1 MGFIPSK
8 LSRKQ
13 NFAKRICL
21 QWTSSNKGLITFENL
36 CISRLRCMSKVPVL
50 QSWFKLLT
58 LTKTARRLG
67 ISEACPRERDRTV
80 LVLKALL
87 PRPRRRRGRQR
98 PRRPRRRPQ
107 PQPARMTHGGRQSCG
122 AVLYCAKQS
131 RGQSPHPVLYVLNST
146 KTVLLF
152 PSFVGRIR
160 RFLIKKSQ
168 KRHQD
173 RSITQCM
180 YTQSIYTK

>member
-1 MGFIPSK
+1 MY
-8 LSRKQ
+8 
-13 NFAKRICL
+13 
-21 QWTSSNKGLITFENL
+21 TTFVV
-36 CISRLRCMSKVPVL
+36 SRLRCMSKVPVL

-107 PQPARMTHGGRQSCG
+107 PQPARMTLVGGRAG
-122 AVLYCAKQS
+122 AVLNCAKHS

-152 PSFVGRIR
+152 PSFVGLIR

-168 KRHQD
+168 KRHQF

-180 YTQSIYTK
+180 YTHSINTK

>member
-1 MGFIPSK
+1 MCIRDRCRFDIPHTINTINSNSWHPLGFIPLK

-21 QWTSSNKGLITFENL
+21 QWTSSNKVLITFENL

-107 PQPARMTHGGRQSCG
+107 PQPARMTHGGRQSWSC
-122 AVLYCAKQS
+122 
-131 RGQSPHPVLYVLNST
+131 PVLREALSGPEST
-146 KTVLLF
+146 
-152 PSFVGRIR
+152 PSTLR
-160 RFLIKKSQ
+160 
-168 KRHQD
+168 
-173 RSITQCM
+173 
-180 YTQSIYTK
+180 TK